1 MGGLV
6 LEGGSFRCMFSAGVM
21 DALLENKIICDYII
35 GVSAGISSATSYVS
49 KQPRRNLDVIKEY
62 RLDPRY
68 ISRRNLISTGS
79 MVGIDFIFD
88 EIPNKLNIF
97 DWKNYYKFK
106 GKIKVGVTDM
116 RTGES
121 VYKDGKHL
129 DKTFNLLRASCAVPL
144 FFPPVDIEDRLYL
157 DGGIAD
163 AIPIKQALKDGNDK
177 LLVVLTQPQGYL
189 KSKNKL
195 TKAGAYF
202 YKEKYPELYRV
213 MLNRN
218 AMYNKTIKFIEEFKR
233 KYPEN
238 IIVLQPEYKINS
250 MESDIGILENVY
262 NHGYNMAKTRL
273 ENIGKFLTN

>member
-6 LEGGSFRCMFSAGVM
+6 LEGGSFRCIFSAGVM
-21 DALLENKIICDYII
+21 DALLENNIIYDYII
-35 GVSAGISSATSYVS
+35 GVSAGISNATSYIS

-62 RLDPRY
+62 RSDPRY

-88 EIPNKLNIF
+88 EIPNKLNKF
-97 DWKNYYKFK
+97 NWQEYYNFK
-106 GKIKVGVTDM
+106 GEIKVGVTDM

-121 VYKDGKHL
+121 VYKDGKQL
-129 DKTFNLLRASCAVPL
+129 DKTCSLLRASCAVPL

-177 LLVVLTQPQGYL
+177 LLVVLTQPEGYR

-262 NHGYNMAKTRL
+262 NHGYNMAKEKL
-273 ENIGKFLTN
+273 DKIYKFLSI